1 MIGLAATPEVSLA
14 DEPVRIRAW
23 GLPPQTAITLRAWVR
38 DEKGDIFHS
47 RAFYQT
53 DTEGKVDLEQS
64 EATGGDFRGI
74 YPMGLFWAL
83 KPTTPYRRLIKW
95 DVMGSPFL
103 VHLEL
108 YPSVLLVPSEDHLP
122 AVTTVVERWYVA
134 PGVQRLQVRDGR
146 VRGAL
151 FIPPGSLCR
160 CSGSPEMIGLA
171 ATPEVSLADEPVR
184 IRAWGLP
191 PQTAITLRAWVRDEK
206 GDIFHSRAFYQTDAE
221 GKVDLEQSEATGG
234 DFHGIYPMGLFWA
247 LKPTTPYR
255 RLIKR
260 DVMGSPFLVHLE
272 LYPSVLLVPSED
284 HLPAVTTVVE
294 RWYVAPGVQRLQ
306 VRDGRVRGALFL
318 PPGAGPFPGV
328 IDMFGMI
335 GGLVEFR
342 SSLLASRGFASL
354 ALAYFAYEDLPK
366 FMPTMDLAYFE
377 EAAQFLLRNPKVSGN
392 GVGVVGVCK
401 GAEIALCMASYLP
414 QVQATVCINGT
425 NAVNGNFLTY
435 GNISMGAI
443 PYQIH
448 KVQLYSETMQFSST
462 LEDPMKLGCQDSV
475 IPIER
480 ARGPV
485 LFCVGDKDQNC
496 ESLFFANE
504 ALARARKKGKQNVY
518 VRRYPGAGH
527 LLEPPG
533 SPFCPVSQSPI
544 FPLPVIWGGELVPH
558 CTAQE
563 TCWREMRD
571 FLHSN
576 LAPSTKSKL

>member
-83 KPTTPYRRLIKW
+83 KPTTPYRRLIK
-95 DVMGSPFL
+95 
-103 VHLEL
+103 
-108 YPSVLLVPSEDHLP
+108 
-122 AVTTVVERWYVA
+122 
-134 PGVQRLQVRDGR
+134 
-146 VRGAL
+146 
-151 FIPPGSLCR
+151 
-160 CSGSPEMIGLA
+160 
-171 ATPEVSLADEPVR
+171 
-184 IRAWGLP
+184 
-191 PQTAITLRAWVRDEK
+191 
-206 GDIFHSRAFYQTDAE
+206 
-221 GKVDLEQSEATGG
+221 
-234 DFHGIYPMGLFWA
+234 
-247 LKPTTPYR
+247 
-255 RLIKR
+255 R

-318 PPGAGPFPGV
+318 PPGEGPFPGV
-328 IDMFGMI
+328 IDMFGGI
-335 GGLVEFR
+335 GGLTEFR

-354 ALAYFAYEDLPK
+354 ALAYFAYEDLPS
-366 FMPTMDLAYFE
+366 FLGVVDLTYFE
-377 EAAQFLLRNPKVSGN
+377 EAAQFLLRNPKVSGD
-392 GVGVVGVCK
+392 GVGVVAVCK
-401 GAEIALCMASYLP
+401 GAEIALSMASYLP

-435 GNISMGAI
+435 GNISIEGI
-443 PYQIH
+443 PYQIERAQTTH
-448 KVQLYSETMQFSST
+448 SGAMQLSFT
-462 LEDPMKLGCQDSV
+462 LQDPRKPEYQDC
-475 IPIER
+475 ILPIER

-485 LFCVGDKDQNC
+485 LFCVGDKDQNYD
-496 ESLFFANE
+496 SLFFANE

-518 VRRYPGAGH
+518 LRRYPGAGH

-533 SPFCPVSQSPI
+533 SPFCPVSQSPF
-544 FPLPVIWGGELVPH
+544 FPLPLMWGGELVPH

-576 LAPSTKSKL
+576 LAPGTKSKL

>member
-151 FIPPGSLCR
+151 F
-160 CSGSPEMIGLA
+160 
-171 ATPEVSLADEPVR
+171 
-184 IRAWGLP
+184 
-191 PQTAITLRAWVRDEK
+191 
-206 GDIFHSRAFYQTDAE
+206 
-221 GKVDLEQSEATGG
+221 
-234 DFHGIYPMGLFWA
+234 
-247 LKPTTPYR
+247 
-255 RLIKR
+255 
-260 DVMGSPFLVHLE
+260 
-272 LYPSVLLVPSED
+272 
-284 HLPAVTTVVE
+284 
-294 RWYVAPGVQRLQ
+294 
-306 VRDGRVRGALFL
+306 L
-318 PPGAGPFPGV
+318 PPGEGPFPGV
-328 IDMFGMI
+328 IEMFGGL
-335 GGLVEFR
+335 GGLLEFR
-342 SSLLASRGFASL
+342 SSLLASRGFACL
-354 ALAYFAYEDLPK
+354 ALAYSAYEDLPK
-366 FMPTMDLAYFE
+366 FMPTVDLTYFE
-377 EAAQFLLRNPKVSGN
+377 EAAQFLLRNPKVSGD
-392 GVGVVGVCK
+392 GVGVVAVCK
-401 GAEIALCMASYLP
+401 AAEIALCMASYLP

-435 GNISMGAI
+435 GNISIEGI
-443 PYQIH
+443 PYQIERAQTTH
-448 KVQLYSETMQFSST
+448 SGAMQLSFT
-462 LEDPMKLGCQDSV
+462 LQDPRKPEYQDC
-475 IPIER
+475 ILPIER

-485 LFCVGDKDQNC
+485 LFCVGDKDQNYD
-496 ESLFFANE
+496 SLFFANE

-518 VRRYPGAGH
+518 LRRYPGAGH

-533 SPFCPVSQSPI
+533 SPFCPVSQSPF
-544 FPLPVIWGGELVPH
+544 FPLPLMWGGELVPH

-576 LAPSTKSKL
+576 LAPGTKSKL